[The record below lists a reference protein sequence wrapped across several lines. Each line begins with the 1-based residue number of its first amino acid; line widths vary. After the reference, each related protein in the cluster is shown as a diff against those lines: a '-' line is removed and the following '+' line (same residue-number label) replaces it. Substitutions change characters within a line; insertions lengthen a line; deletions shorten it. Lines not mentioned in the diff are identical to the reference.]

1 MYVRHHAAAKSE
13 NNGEEYMIKQN
24 SDHKTG
30 KVWLAGAGPGDEG
43 LLTVKTAEL
52 METADVIVY
61 DALISPEILSRIP
74 AEKETIYVG
83 KHSGNHPVPQE
94 EINRIL
100 VREAEKG
107 KRVLRLKGGDPF
119 VFGRG
124 GEELE
129 VLKEAGIPFEVVPGI
144 TSSVAVPAYA
154 GIPVTHRDHTSSFH
168 VITGHARKDGTLN
181 IDFASL
187 VKLNGTLVFLMS
199 VASMEK
205 ILNGL
210 MEAGMDPQTPAAVL
224 ERGTTAG
231 QRRVTATVG
240 TLKEKSD
247 QAGIGTPAII
257 VAGKVCALAG
267 ELHWAED
274 RILGGRRFL
283 LTRPRQNISSLA
295 GRLRDLGAQVI
306 EMPAIRTEPIS
317 PNPVLQDALERFC
330 LKSGEKWLVFTS
342 PIGVSVFFE
351 QLAELR
357 MDLRKLFCS
366 PGETKIAAIGS
377 ATGRALAERGIF
389 PDLVPG
395 VYSAAELGRELS
407 AKAGKGSHILIARA
421 EQGSEDLIPPLTA
434 AGLTV
439 EDISLYRT
447 VCEVNPLLREQ
458 VREMLKNGGID
469 AVTFTSGST
478 VRGFAGAVGEM
489 DYSCVRAVCIG
500 EQTAREAEK
509 YGMQIE
515 IAEEAS
521 MDAMVEKITELFG
534 SGAAGRFGDGTED
547 RTEEKT
553 ADRAG
558 NRAVYEAGDGKC
570 GSGSLKTTDC

>member
-1 MYVRHHAAAKSE
+1 MT
-13 NNGEEYMIKQN
+13 KQN
-24 SDHKTG
+24 LDHKIG

-43 LLTVKTAEL
+43 LLTVRTAEL

-74 AEKETIYVG
+74 GDKETVYVG
-83 KHSGNHPVPQE
+83 KHAGNHPVPQE

-129 VLKEAGIPFEVVPGI
+129 VLRKAGIPFEVVPGI

-154 GIPVTHRDHTSSFH
+154 GIPVTHRDYTSSFH
-168 VITGHARKDGTLN
+168 VITGHARKDGTLS
-181 IDFASL
+181 IDFDSL
-187 VKLNGTLVFLMS
+187 VKLNGTLIFLMS
-199 VASMEK
+199 VSSMES

-210 MEAGMDPQTPAAVL
+210 MDAGMDPQMPAAVL

-231 QRRVTATVG
+231 QRRVTASVG
-240 TLKEKSD
+240 TLKEKAD
-247 QAGIGTPAII
+247 QAGIRTPAII
-257 VAGKVCALAG
+257 TVGKVCALAE

-317 PNPVLQDALERFC
+317 PNPVLGEALERFC
-330 LKSGEKWLVFTS
+330 VRDGEKWLVFTS

-351 QLAELR
+351 QLAVLKT
-357 MDLRKLFCS
+357 DLRKLF
-366 PGETKIAAIGS
+366 GTGNVKLAAIGS
-377 ATGRALAERGIF
+377 ATAGALAGHGIF

-395 VYSAAELGRELS
+395 VYSAGDLGRELAARAS
-407 AKAGKGSHILIARA
+407 AGSRILIVRA
-421 EQGSEDLIPPLTA
+421 WQGSRDLLPPLEK
-434 AGLTV
+434 AGLTA
-439 EDISLYRT
+439 EDIPLYRT
-447 VCEVNPLLREQ
+447 VCEMNPLLRDQ
-458 VREMLKNGGID
+458 IREMLVSGEID

-478 VRGFAGAVGEM
+478 VRGFAGAAGEM
-489 DYSCVRAVCIG
+489 DYSRVRAVCIG

-515 IAEEAS
+515 ISEKAS
-521 MDAMVEKITELFG
+521 MDSMVQKITELFG
-534 SGAAGRFGDGTED
+534 
-547 RTEEKT
+547 
-553 ADRAG
+553 
-558 NRAVYEAGDGKC
+558 N
-570 GSGSLKTTDC
+570 